1 MCKLVV
7 VLRHKF
13 PSLLLNQWRSR
24 QVHPKD
30 CGWHNGSSRPVVF
43 WRHDK
48 SGPVSTASRV
58 YRAAPVY
65 LPDTHVDRMHRQN
78 HVRAGAASRE
88 LLLQLPADQSAARGS
103 PVRVTAQTVVASM
116 PCLQGRKDCLPL
128 HQTRCYQRHITAG
141 DGRGRSRCPTVLF
154 AHHGLNA
161 GHPGEVVNPTE

>member
-7 VLRHKF
+7 VLGHKF

-30 CGWHNGSSRPVVF
+30 CGSHNGSSRQSF
-43 WRHDK
+43 
-48 SGPVSTASRV
+48 SGDTTNLDRFPRQAEFTVPLQCTCQTFTSTGCTGKI
-58 YRAAPVY
+58 Y
-65 LPDTHVDRMHRQN
+65 
-78 HVRAGAASRE
+78 VRAGAASRE
-88 LLLQLPADQSAARGS
+88 LLPQLPADQSAARGS

-128 HQTRCYQRHITAG
+128 HPTRCYQRHITAG